1 MTGSDTPQPDPDD
14 PSGGDEDSD
23 EAIEVDLGSG
33 GIPPD
38 QREFDLL
45 VAGDLN
51 PDIMVIDADP
61 TPVFGQVER
70 LVTGI
75 RMTIGGSSA
84 VAACGAARLGL
95 RTAFCGI
102 VGEDELG
109 ASMLASMAEHGVDVR
124 ACRVDSHIPT
134 GATVILSKGDDRAL
148 LTATGTM
155 DRLTVDDIPIGLL
168 ATSRHLHVGAT
179 ALQAELRAGLPDLF
193 ALARALDVTTSFDTG
208 WDPDERWEGI
218 GALLAT
224 ADICFANLREIERW
238 TGLTDPVTAARA
250 LADGALGPRDPDAG
264 SLTVVVKLG
273 RSGAVALRAGELT
286 RCAAPHVQVVDDTG
300 AGSSFAAGF
309 VAATVSGW
317 PLEEALRLAVACGAA
332 SVRAVGGV
340 DAQASIEEAAELL
353 RTSGV

>member
-1 MTGSDTPQPDPDD
+1 MTGPDAPLPDEDD
-14 PSGGDEDSD
+14 PSDGDAEVGIGAGG
-23 EAIEVDLGSG
+23 L
-33 GIPPD
+33 PPD

-51 PDIMVIDADP
+51 PDIVVLDADP
-61 TPVFGQVER
+61 TPVFGQIEKIVA
-70 LVTGI
+70 GI

-84 VAACGAARLGL
+84 IMACGAARLGL
-95 RTAFCGI
+95 RTAFCGV

-109 ASMLASMAEHGVDVR
+109 ASMLASMAEHDVDVR

-134 GATVILSKGDDRAL
+134 GATVILTKGDDRAI
-148 LTATGTM
+148 LTATGTI

-168 ATSRHLHVGAT
+168 ATSRHLHVGST
-179 ALQAELRAGLPDLF
+179 ALQPDLRAGLPELF
-193 ALARALDVTTSFDTG
+193 ALARALDVTTSFDSN
-208 WDPDERWEGI
+208 WDPEERWQGT

-224 ADICFANLREIERW
+224 ADICFPNLREAQRW
-238 TGLTDPVTAARA
+238 TGLTDPVAAARA
-250 LADGALGPRDPDAG
+250 LADGVLGPRDPDAG
-264 SLTVVVKLG
+264 PLTVVVKLG
-273 RSGAVALRAGELT
+273 PEGAIAIRAGALS
-286 RCAAPHVQVVDDTG
+286 RCASPSVQVVDATG
-300 AGSSFAAGF
+300 AGDSFAAGF

-340 DAQASIEEAAELL
+340 DGQASIEEAAELL